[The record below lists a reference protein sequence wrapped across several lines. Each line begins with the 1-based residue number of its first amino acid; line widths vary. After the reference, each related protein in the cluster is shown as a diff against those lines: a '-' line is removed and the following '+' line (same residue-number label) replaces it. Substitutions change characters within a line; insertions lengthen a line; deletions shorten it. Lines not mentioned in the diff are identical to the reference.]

1 VDSYNCKTNLKKAD
15 PQVAGII
22 EAEESR
28 IENTLDLIAS
38 ENYPPR
44 SIMEADGSIF
54 GIKAAEGYPGNRFH
68 AGCRCADEL
77 ETLAI
82 SRAKQLFNAEHANVQ
97 PHSGVSAN
105 LAVYFSVLEVGDRIL
120 AMKLAHGGHLSHGDS
135 ASITGKCFRFAH
147 YSVNP
152 QTELIDYDEVAE
164 LASNFKPKMIIAGA
178 SSYPRLIDY
187 PRMSQIA
194 RDNSAFFMVDMAH
207 IAGLVAAK
215 VIPSPVPLSDFV
227 TFTTYKT
234 LAGGRGG
241 VILCRREHAK
251 RVDRTIFPGAQG
263 TPALNAVA
271 AKAVCFKL
279 AMQPQFVELQRK
291 IVANASVAAEAFR
304 KRGCRIVAGGTDTHM
319 ILLDLRSKGITGKA
333 AEEALESVGI
343 NVNRNVIP
351 YDPQKSAI
359 ASGLRLGFSSIT
371 MRKMGN
377 VEVVKIVELIDTVL
391 TNLNGNDVLNR
402 VAAQVAELC
411 RTFPAYT
418 TAATVI

>member
-1 VDSYNCKTNLKKAD
+1 MRYLERAD
-15 PQVAGII
+15 PQVARII

-68 AGCRCADEL
+68 AGCRHADQL
-77 ETLAI
+77 EILAV

-135 ASITGKCFRFAH
+135 ASITGKCFNFAH
-147 YSVNP
+147 YSVNRE
-152 QTELIDYDEVAE
+152 TELIDYDEVVE
-164 LASNFKPKMIIAGA
+164 LASSFKPKMIIAGA

-187 PRMSQIA
+187 ARMSQIA
-194 RDNSAFFMVDMAH
+194 EDNSAFFMVDMAH

-234 LAGGRGG
+234 LGGGRGG
-241 VILCRREHAK
+241 VILCRRQHARK
-251 RVDRTIFPGAQG
+251 VDRTIFPGAQG

-279 AMQPQFVELQRK
+279 AMEPQFVKLQRK
-291 IVANASVAAEAFR
+291 IAQNALAAAEEFC
-304 KRGCRIVAGGTDTHM
+304 KRDYRIVAAGTDTHM
-319 ILLDLRSKGITGKA
+319 ILLDLRKKGITGKA
-333 AEEALESVGI
+333 AEEALELVGI

-351 YDPQKSAI
+351 YDPQKSAV

-371 MRKMGN
+371 MRKMETA
-377 VEVVKIVELIDTVL
+377 EVVKIVELIDAVL
-391 TNLNGNDVLNR
+391 TNLNKSKVLNR
-402 VAAQVAELC
+402 VSADVAELC
-411 RTFPAYT
+411 RSFPAYT
-418 TAATVI
+418 SI